1 MSVPHTDF
9 SHWPEAETEIYDRL
23 GGRDSLRLWIQ
34 ARHFR
39 SCRYVYSTKYSTVSI
54 DVRYATLVYQ
64 ETSGCR
70 RRLRITESRMGG
82 MAMVMFDVQPVPP
95 SLEWL
100 VWVFRSEGDMDPQK
114 HRHTFEVGK
123 LEDVDLISE
132 VEKLIGLRLSP
143 FSSV

>member
-1 MSVPHTDF
+1 
-9 SHWPEAETEIYDRL
+9 
-23 GGRDSLRLWIQ
+23 
-34 ARHFR
+34 
-39 SCRYVYSTKYSTVSI
+39 
-54 DVRYATLVYQ
+54 
-64 ETSGCR
+64 
-70 RRLRITESRMGG
+70 

-123 LEDVDLISE
+123 LEDVDLISK

-143 FSSV
+143 LV